1 METLEIVKFKPSQ
14 WVNFFWISLLIF
26 CVLVILASMMHIGS
40 NPISPLWFIIPIPFC
55 LSKILTIAC
64 WSYEIPIEGEYV
76 IETKGVFSRTRVE
89 VHCFRIKSIEIVKPN
104 LLFIIFGLSNVVVK
118 TSEPFKPMLTY
129 YAISDATIPNC
140 DGINDYL
147 RDSSIY
153 WRHIKGVKETDFH
166 SF

>member
-1 METLEIVKFKPSQ
+1 MIVSSFPD
-14 WVNFFWISLLIF
+14 VGNALNIGRP
-26 CVLVILASMMHIGS
+26 HIGS
-40 NPISPLWFIIPIPFC
+40 VPISYLWFIVPIPFC
-55 LSKILTIAC
+55 LAKILTIAC

-76 IETKGVFSRTRVE
+76 IETKGVLSRTRVE

-104 LLFIIFGLSNVVVK
+104 LLFMIFGLSNVVVK
-118 TSEPFKPMLTY
+118 TSEPFKPVLTY

-153 WRHIKGVKETDFH
+153 WRNVKGVKETDFH
-166 SF
+166 GF

>member
-1 METLEIVKFKPSQ
+1 MEIVKFKPSH
-14 WVNFFWISLLIF
+14 WVNFLWYITVCFFIPAAYFSGNLLW
-26 CVLVILASMMHIGS
+26 L
-40 NPISPLWFIIPIPFC
+40 IPIVIPIW
-55 LSKILTIAC
+55 KAIELTC

-76 IETKGVFSRTRVE
+76 IETKGVFSQTRVE
-89 VHCFRIKSIEIVKPN
+89 VHCFRIKSIQIVKPN
-104 LLFIIFGLSNVVVK
+104 LLFILFGLSNVVVK
-118 TSEPFKPMLTY
+118 TSEPFKPTLTY

-153 WRHIKGVKETDFH
+153 WRNVKGVKETDFH